1 RLLRPTATRT
11 GQCTHQTVP
20 GDPGPAEHS
29 RRTGRLIGGGCRTGR
44 NPPDPAAYSAAQ
56 RCPPAVHQSQGERTG
71 VRLQRRP
78 DAPYAGAL
86 LPHLSAHRTRRGQ
99 GDPRLRLRPVARA
112 AVRPPLPCLPARP
125 LPVVAQTQRTEPAG
139 QPRLSLV
146 PGPGPPDDGV

>member
-1 RLLRPTATRT
+1 
-11 GQCTHQTVP
+11 
-20 GDPGPAEHS
+20 
-29 RRTGRLIGGGCRTGR
+29 
-44 NPPDPAAYSAAQ
+44 
-56 RCPPAVHQSQGERTG
+56 
-71 VRLQRRP
+71 
-78 DAPYAGAL
+78 YAGAL

-146 PGPGPPDDGV
+146 PGPGPPDDGVVDHPGPGLGGPGRCCDRGHPVIADTDPDAAT